1 MRKLNLTK
9 EEQLEKRRKYDAEY
23 RAKNREK
30 LAEYQKQW
38 RKDNPEKEKARKAR
52 FYQSH
57 KNQQNESD
65 EK

>member
-9 EEQLEKRRKYDAEY
+9 EEQLERRRKYDAEY

-38 RKDNPEKEKARKAR
+38 RKDNLDKDKARKQKY
-52 FYQSH
+52 YQSH
-57 KNQQNESD
+57 KNQQNESK
-65 EK
+65 EN